1 MNVNKTQFEF
11 FEAAVKLQ
19 LNQGKTVIY
28 RKELIKDW
36 LKLDP
41 QPDYG
46 TGIQFGA
53 VASHAMRKVAQD
65 LGGTYKKDKATGPNA
80 NARIEF

>member
-1 MNVNKTQFEF
+1 MNVNQTQFQF

-19 LNQGKTVIY
+19 LNQGKKVIY
-28 RKELIKDW
+28 RKELIQDW
-36 LKLDP
+36 LKIDP

-53 VASHAMRKVAQD
+53 VASHAMRKVAKD
-65 LGGTYKKDKATGPNA
+65 LGGVYKKDKPTGSKA

>member
-1 MNVNKTQFEF
+1 MNVNKTQFAF
-11 FEAAVKLQ
+11 FEAAIKLQ
-19 LNQGKTVIY
+19 RNQGNTVIY
-28 RKELIKDW
+28 RKELIRDW

-46 TGIQFGA
+46 TGIPFGA
-53 VASHAMRKVAQD
+53 VASHAMRKAAER
-65 LGGTYKKDKATGPNA
+65 LGGTYKKDKRTGPNA